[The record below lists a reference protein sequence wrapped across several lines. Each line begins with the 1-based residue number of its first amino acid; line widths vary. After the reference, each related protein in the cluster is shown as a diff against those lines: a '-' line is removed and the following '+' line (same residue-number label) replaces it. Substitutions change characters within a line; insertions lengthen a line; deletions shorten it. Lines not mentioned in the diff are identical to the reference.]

1 MVTDE
6 TVPHMS
12 QTAQAMPHGVSLGTP
27 FHLADHYETTPPLTA
42 IVSPPMVPTIDDT
55 RLVE

>member
-1 MVTDE
+1 MVSDE
-6 TVPHMS
+6 TVPHTS
-12 QTAQAMPHGVSLGTP
+12 QTSQAMPHGVSLGTP